1 MKMNIGKLLSEL
13 TAVYGPPGNEGAV
26 HEVIKKYLPDAAI
39 RTDNMGNLL
48 ATIRP
53 AGEGEPLVV
62 LDAHTDEI
70 SLLVTDVQS
79 DGILSVCAVGGV
91 DHRVTYGAAVV
102 VLTSKGPV
110 DGVVI
115 TEDVKSENMQVDI
128 GFSKEE
134 SPARQGNRACFKGEA
149 FEMPNGRLCA
159 KSMDNRAGVAAVLTA
174 AELLAD
180 STGCGLSL
188 LFASQEEVGIRG
200 AAAGAFNLK
209 PDYCLSVDVSFG
221 RVGDQPVWQT
231 GEVGKGAMI
240 GFSPVLDIKIC
251 DTLLRL
257 AQEQNI
263 PYQKEIMA
271 GSTGTD
277 ADRISMAAGGVRTGL
292 VSIPLW
298 NMHTPVEI
306 LAVEDVESTARLL
319 AAFVKEMGGI
329 DHD

>member
-1 MKMNIGKLLSEL
+1 MDTKKLLTEL
-13 TAVYGPPGNEGAV
+13 TAVYGPPGNESAV
-26 HEVIKKYLPDAAI
+26 HEVIQRYLPHAAT

-48 ATIRP
+48 VEIRP

-79 DGILSVCAVGGV
+79 DGILSVSAVGGV
-91 DHRVTYGAAVV
+91 DHRVTFGAAVV
-102 VLTSKGPV
+102 VLTAKGPV
-110 DGVVI
+110 EGIII
-115 TEDVKSENMQVDI
+115 TEDVKSENLQVDI

-149 FEMPNGRLCA
+149 FNMPNGKLCA
-159 KSMDNRAGVAAVLTA
+159 KSMDNRAGVAALILAT
-174 AELLAD
+174 ELLGD
-180 STGCGLSL
+180 FSGCGLSL

-200 AAAGAFNLK
+200 AAAGVFNLK

-221 RVGDQPVWQT
+221 RVGDQPIWQT

-240 GFSPVLDIKIC
+240 GFSPILDGKIC

-257 AQEQNI
+257 AQEQSI

-271 GSTGTD
+271 SSTGTD

-319 AAFVKEMGGI
+319 AAFVKEIGGA
-329 DHD
+329 DRD